1 MLSVLK
7 GLLVENRWQVVHGVQ
22 VHITNLLAVL
32 IRFRW
37 TCENFNAIADCKK
50 LNEMNNKRNVVI

>member
-7 GLLVENRWQVVHGVQ
+7 GLLVENRWQVVHEVQ

-32 IRFRW
+32 IRFR
-37 TCENFNAIADCKK
+37 
-50 LNEMNNKRNVVI
+50 